1 MPGRS
6 LWTLNLKSF
15 QKKNYEI
22 ATCALLPFFLSAPI
36 VYGDVIILW
45 EKRIQADDED
55 GALIISHK
63 VPSGVIEF
71 ATSSAKCREENPVTI
86 ELDDVAEIDK
96 ITKKVKKDYY
106 YISDKPVSVTEFV
119 FCKRECP

>member
-1 MPGRS
+1 MPLGPDIAWQVVVDFKFKILS
-6 LWTLNLKSF
+6 E
-15 QKKNYEI
+15 KNYEI

-71 ATSSAKCREENPVTI
+71 ATSSAKCREKNPVTI

-96 ITKKVKKDYY
+96 IT
-106 YISDKPVSVTEFV
+106 IIFQTNRFP
-119 FCKRECP
+119 

>member
-1 MPGRS
+1 M
-6 LWTLNLKSF
+6 
-15 QKKNYEI
+15 
-22 ATCALLPFFLSAPI
+22 PFFLSAPI